1 MKLEVTNSAR
11 RASETLHRPK
21 TKVGGAL
28 SALGAM
34 DAKKQGSQ
42 EGNYTCIK
50 QNKKLNKAK
59 ELKKRME

>member
-1 MKLEVTNSAR
+1 MKPEVTNSAR

-34 DAKKQGSQ
+34 DARNKEAKK
-42 EGNYTCIK
+42 ETTH
-50 QNKKLNKAK
+50 A
-59 ELKKRME
+59 